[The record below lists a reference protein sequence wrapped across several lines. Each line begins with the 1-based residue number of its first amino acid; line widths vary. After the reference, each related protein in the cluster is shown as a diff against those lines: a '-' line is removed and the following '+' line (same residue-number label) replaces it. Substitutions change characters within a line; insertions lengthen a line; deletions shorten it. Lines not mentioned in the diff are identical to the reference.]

1 MEDKLYLIGKF
12 ASMNKVSTR
21 MLRHYDKINL
31 LNPISIKENGYRY
44 YSEQQIAI
52 ISKIKLLRDC
62 DFSLDEI
69 AQIFKND
76 SDTFFME
83 QIKLKMIDL
92 NQQVKLHQKALKLLE
107 GFSKESCQ
115 NNFINQYGISLV
127 QREENT
133 LLISKQKF
141 SLEHIET
148 EFDKLFVFLD
158 KTHLN
163 TNGCAVSISYFD
175 ENNEN
180 KNQVGIPVT
189 EAYQDEQYITIVLPK
204 SKCISTIHYGDYYN
218 IGYAYNSIIRYAELN
233 DYSIENCFTERYLI
247 DSSHTVNQ
255 TQYVTEVSVSIK
267 NSL

>member
-127 QREENT
+127 QRAENM

-148 EFDKLFVFLD
+148 EFDKLFAFLD

-255 TQYVTEVSVSIK
+255 TQYVTEVSVSIR

>member
-83 QIKLKMIDL
+83 QVKCKIIDL
-92 NQQVKLHQKALKLLE
+92 NKQVRLYQKALKLLE

-115 NNFINQYGISLV
+115 NYFVNQYGISLV
-127 QREENT
+127 ERAENT

-141 SLEHIET
+141 NLEHIET
-148 EFDKLFVFLD
+148 EFDKFFVFLE
-158 KTHLN
+158 KKRLK
-163 TNGCAVSISYFD
+163 TNGCAVLINYFD
-175 ENNEN
+175 ENKDK

-189 EAYQDEQYITIVLPK
+189 EPYQDEQYITIVFPK

-218 IGYAYNSIIRYAELN
+218 IGHAYNSIIRYAELN
-233 DYSIENCFTERYLI
+233 GYSIEHYFTERYLI
-247 DSSHTVNQ
+247 DSSHKVNQ
-255 TQYVTEVSVSIK
+255 TQYVTEILVSIK
-267 NSL
+267 TSP